1 MHGRWMFSP
10 TQPPPKK
17 SQTVFK
23 RFYHFIFQSAV
34 YESSVSSISLS
45 TLGIINLFILA
56 ILDEYVV
63 VSYCSFICISLMIN
77 DIKHLLMFSLVICIF
92 SFINFKYLAL
102 LLFFFLILL
111 CLIARIFI
119 YSRFK
124 YFVRYM
130 YYEYFLPVCDLLF

>member
-1 MHGRWMFSP
+1 MFSP
-10 TQPPPKK
+10 TQPPQKK

-23 RFYHFIFQSAV
+23 WFYHFIFQSAV

-77 DIKHLLMFSLVICIF
+77 DVKHLLMFSLVICIF

>member
-1 MHGRWMFSP
+1 MFSP

-45 TLGIINLFILA
+45 TLDIINLFILA

-77 DIKHLLMFSLVICIF
+77 DVKHLLMFSLVICIF

-102 LLFFFLILL
+102 VFFLILL